1 MVDTAFLSTEF
12 FVDVPAFAAAVQP
25 LVEKDREGATILS
38 SVLAGQIA
46 APFPGGPP
54 LLAVVTA
61 AGRSTAAALRVPK
74 YPMTVVIDPEIPDPS
89 GTLDELAAA
98 VLARGEVV
106 VGLGGRRRTAELLA
120 GCWAART
127 GVTPTLRMSLLFHRL
142 GTLTPPDG
150 VPGTSRVASVQDPA
164 DVDLLA
170 RWWFEFE
177 QETGAN
183 VHAASTAPDP
193 EVIVRGAARGQVVT
207 IWSDRD
213 RDVAAAGHTAVR
225 HGSAR
230 IAPVYT
236 PPGLRRRGYGSA
248 VTTAAVR
255 SAQALGAT
263 EVSLFTDAGYLP
275 SNEVYR
281 ALGFRVVAEFAEYE
295 ISGTVAEGQLSGVDR
310 PVHLHGGHGKLGE
323 LGGQLPVAER
333 GLERT
338 D

>member
-1 MVDTAFLSTEF
+1 MVDTAFLGTEF
-12 FVDVPAFAAAVQP
+12 FVDAAAFGAAVQP
-25 LVEKDREGATILS
+25 LVEKDRAGATILA

-54 LLAVVTA
+54 LLATVTA
-61 AGRSTAAALRVPK
+61 AGRIAAAALRIPK
-74 YPMTVVIDPEIPDPS
+74 YPMTVVIDPEISDPT
-89 GTLDELAAA
+89 GILDELAAA

-106 VGLGGRRRTAELLA
+106 VGLGGRRRTIELLA
-120 GCWAART
+120 RCWAART
-127 GVTPTLRMSLLFHRL
+127 GVMPTLRMSLLFHRL

-150 VPGTSRVASVQDPA
+150 VPGASRVASVHDPV

-183 VHAASTAPDP
+183 ALAASTAPDP

-207 IWSDRD
+207 IWSNRD
-213 RDVAAAGHTAVR
+213 RDVAAAGHTALR
-225 HGSAR
+225 DGSAR

-255 SAQALGAT
+255 SAEALGAT
-263 EVSLFTDAGYLP
+263 EVSLFTDAAYLP
-275 SNEVYR
+275 ANEVYR

-295 ISGTVAEGQLSGVDR
+295 MPAAVAVSI
-310 PVHLHGGHGKLGE
+310 GGPSVVGS
-323 LGGQLPVAER
+323 
-333 GLERT
+333 